1 MWRAKVY
8 PTVVSK
14 FLLVLVDLHNN
25 LFIVRTQLRNANL
38 SKYQPWPSIQVTDRT
53 ASPIQLNYTSSIWN
67 QILGS
72 KHHFQFFIFFEHC
85 AMCTDQTVMHRPNRD
100 AQTKLWCTDQTV
112 MHRPNCDA
120 QTKLWCTDQTV
131 MHRSNCDAQTKPYRY
146 SPNTAHSES
155 QRTDVTFTTGADLQ
169 AVQTSTLGTQEC
181 LNHILMVRLTA
192 NTCQPMGGTWTAAS
206 KSTVTLSVLQQILC
220 GRILSVITG
229 GKKMGRSCSTYG
241 GEEKC
246 TQGYCW
252 ETLRN
257 DATRKWNNNN
267 NNNNNRLYL
276 EDT

>member
-120 QTKLWCTDQTV
+120 QIKPWCTDQTV
-131 MHRSNCDAQTKPYRY
+131 MHRSNRDAQTKLWC
-146 SPNTAHSES
+146 
-155 QRTDVTFTTGADLQ
+155 TD
-169 AVQTSTLGTQEC
+169 QTVSLLAQHSTLRVSADGCDVYYRCWSASSPDFDTGHSRMPQPHFNGTSDGQHLSANGRY
-181 LNHILMVRLTA
+181 LNGSLKIYCH
-192 NTCQPMGGTWTAAS
+192 
-206 KSTVTLSVLQQILC
+206 TVSVVTNSVC

-229 GKKMGRSCSTYG
+229 GKRWAGPVVRMEVKRNAHRGIVGRP
-241 GEEKC
+241 
-246 TQGYCW
+246 
-252 ETLRN
+252 
-257 DATRKWNNNN
+257 
-267 NNNNNRLYL
+267 
-276 EDT
+276 